1 MIKKYR
7 YINRLDKAL
16 QNLSKQQ
23 DQAKVIKTCEA
34 LFYFEQSDNVYP
46 VKTWGWLPNCS
57 LTWSKYDNAS
67 ST

>member
-7 YINRLDKAL
+7 YINRLDKVL

-34 LFYFEQSDNVYP
+34 LFYF
-46 VKTWGWLPNCS
+46 
-57 LTWSKYDNAS
+57 
-67 ST
+67 